1 MSKSKHRQLTKEEMI
16 EKGLLPPTKIK
27 AAEAVQVANEEVAN
41 SQAAEVTP
49 VDNTTPVS
57 RQTVS
62 TTSQSDTELF
72 QQFSNRGQLVV
83 SFVNSILTVD
93 GMDKP
98 ADEIIDYG
106 FKLAD
111 EIQNRTNRD
120 FVQATIQKQMEGLS
134 VKASK
139 D

>member
-1 MSKSKHRQLTKEEMI
+1 
-16 EKGLLPPTKIK
+16 
-27 AAEAVQVANEEVAN
+27 
-41 SQAAEVTP
+41 
-49 VDNTTPVS
+49 
-57 RQTVS
+57 
-62 TTSQSDTELF
+62 
-72 QQFSNRGQLVV
+72 
-83 SFVNSILTVD
+83 
-93 GMDKP
+93 MDKP